1 MLFRSEMCVLAA
13 IASLPCEYLS
23 HLGFPYHLK
32 SRIWEPYQWGASC
45 LSFFFWY
52 LCLAFPEDL
61 CVMLNAEMFPPA
73 KPLKGL
79 LLLVIKSGREYLP
92 DLRLSTKLR
101 ILLSG
106 LFLNFPFILL
116 FVFESC

>member
-1 MLFRSEMCVLAA
+1 MKCAYWLLLQAYHVNICL
-13 IASLPCEYLS
+13 I
-23 HLGFPYHLK
+23 LGFPTILK
-32 SRIWEPYQWGASC
+32 AEFGSHISGVPLASV
-45 LSFFFWY
+45 FFFWY

-61 CVMLNAEMFPPA
+61 CVMLNTEMFPPA